1 MSKLILIVGPQAVG
15 KMTVGQE
22 LEKIT
27 NLKFMHNHETLDLPA
42 RIFGW
47 DSEARHRLTNLFR
60 FSIFEEVAKS
70 DLEGLIF
77 TVVFDFGSNDEWIWL
92 QKVKKLFEEQ
102 NGEVI
107 IVELEAN
114 IEERLKR
121 NKTEN
126 RLINK
131 PIKRN
136 IQFTENEILEDS
148 KNYRLNSIDNELA
161 KEKHIKINN
170 TNLSPSEV
178 AKIVKKKFEL

>member
-1 MSKLILIVGPQAVG
+1 MAKLVLIIGPQAVG

-47 DSEARHRLTNLFR
+47 NSDTRHRLTNLFR
-60 FSIFEEVAKS
+60 WSILEEVAKS

-77 TVVFDFGSNDEWIWL
+77 TLVFSFNDDSKWEGL
-92 QKVKKLFEEQ
+92 KKVERLFKEN

-107 IVELEAN
+107 IVELESD
-114 IEERLKR
+114 IEERIKR

-126 RLINK
+126 RLNNK
-131 PIKRN
+131 PSKRN
-136 IQFTENEILEDS
+136 IEFTEKEILEDV
-148 KNYRLNSIDNELA
+148 KKYRLNSVDGEFDGR
-161 KEKHIKINN
+161 KYFKINN
-170 TNLSPSEV
+170 TKKTAKEV
-178 AKIVKKKFEL
+178 AQIIKEKFNL